1 MQLRRA
7 PNHCLE
13 VHHFAPQ
20 IPNNFEPREITR
32 DTLHEERLRN
42 TQIHTNTQA
51 SVMGQE
57 WTRVDTPETAYE
69 TDLLVDGIV
78 LGEAVATQRTN

>member
-1 MQLRRA
+1 
-7 PNHCLE
+7 
-13 VHHFAPQ
+13 
-20 IPNNFEPREITR
+20 
-32 DTLHEERLRN
+32 
-42 TQIHTNTQA
+42 
-51 SVMGQE
+51 MGQE